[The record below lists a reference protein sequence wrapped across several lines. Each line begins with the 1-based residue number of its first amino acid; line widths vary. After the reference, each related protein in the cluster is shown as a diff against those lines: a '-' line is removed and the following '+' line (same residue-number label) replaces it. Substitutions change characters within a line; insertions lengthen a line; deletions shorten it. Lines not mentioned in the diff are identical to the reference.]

1 MFVDIS
7 LIWTTYAYYKRMA
20 LEYLCRKET
29 HNSHTFFF
37 EQMEKGD
44 PYGNVAR
51 IIGKEKIGF
60 FHIDSIWFRNYLQ
73 PDLGTEMLLI

>member
-1 MFVDIS
+1 MRIIS
-7 LIWTTYAYYKRMA
+7 EWLWNIYAERKLIIRI
-20 LEYLCRKET
+20 
-29 HNSHTFFF
+29 HFFF

-60 FHIDSIWFRNYLQ
+60 FHIDSI
-73 PDLGTEMLLI
+73 

>member
-1 MFVDIS
+1 
-7 LIWTTYAYYKRMA
+7 MA

-51 IIGKEKIGF
+51 IIGEEKIGF
-60 FHIDSIWFRNYLQ
+60 FHIDSI
-73 PDLGTEMLLI
+73 